1 MIVQQ
6 VNFEKLRIYRLALEL
21 LDLIYE
27 LSSKF
32 PRDEIYGVISQI
44 RRASL
49 SVVLNIAE
57 SQGRQTKADTKN
69 FLIIARGSLYEIL
82 ALAEVSKR
90 RGCLS
95 PDEVE
100 MLREKIFNLLR
111 QLNSLINY
119 LKVK

>member
-1 MIVQQ
+1 M
-6 VNFEKLRIYRLALEL
+6 ALEL

-27 LSSKF
+27 LSSEF

-90 RGCLS
+90 RKYLS
-95 PDEVE
+95 SDEVE
-100 MLREKIFNLLR
+100 MLREKVFNLLR

-119 LKVK
+119 LKIK

>member
-6 VNFEKLRIYRLALEL
+6 VNFEKLRIYSLALEL

-27 LSSKF
+27 LSSEF

-57 SQGRQTKADTKN
+57 SQGSQTKADTKN

-90 RGCLS
+90 RRYLS
-95 PDEVE
+95 PSEVE

-119 LKVK
+119 LKIK

>member
-6 VNFEKLRIYRLALEL
+6 VNFEKLRIYSLALEL

-27 LSSKF
+27 LSSEF

-90 RGCLS
+90 RRYLS
-95 PDEVE
+95 PSEVE

-119 LKVK
+119 LKIK